1 MAYFMYIQ
9 TVCFP
14 ITPGKITLKIANKN
28 KTITLINEGEVN
40 IPKSPGLT
48 EFSFKFMLPWCNYP
62 FVNMNYPQMLTD
74 AIPTVRSVLSGK
86 WKLSNVE
93 NFFKN
98 FNLKNFIMG
107 DDDKLGIFPSQ
118 DEWLTKLSK
127 YKTEKKAFQF
137 KIQRIDSGFSLD
149 KLPITGNI
157 DLKDWSMRTGHIQFA
172 GWTTDMMV
180 TLEDCKIIEDA
191 KEYKDVWVEV
201 KLKEFVPYGTKAFE
215 VKDGKLVEKGSAET
229 EAKKEADKENAAK
242 SALGEEN
249 AKTATE
255 QATQQATQ
263 TAQQTAQQ
271 TTQQVAQNITTE
283 AAKEVFK
290 QARQNMLEQMK
301 QQALRGVGG

>member
-1 MAYFMYIQ
+1 MYKFYFNKD
-9 TVCFP
+9 VLP
-14 ITPGKITLKIANKN
+14 VTPGAITTTFKNQN

-40 IPKSPGLT
+40 LPKAPGLT
-48 EFSFKFMLPWCNYP
+48 EYSFKFMLPWCNYP

-74 AIPTVRSVLSGK
+74 AIPTVHSVLSGK

-98 FNLKNFIMG
+98 FNLEKFIMG
-107 DDDKLGIFPSQ
+107 DEDKLSIFPSQ

-149 KLPITGNI
+149 KLPIANNI
-157 DLKDWSMRTGHIQFA
+157 DVQGWTMRTGHVQFA

-201 KLKEFVPYGTKAFE
+201 KLKEFVPYGTKSFE
-215 VKDGKLVEKGSAET
+215 VKDGKLVEKGGSTT
-229 EAKKEADKENAAK
+229 EAKAEADKENAAK

-249 AKTATE
+249 AKSLDQQIADVRDKNMQDLQNSRA
-255 QATQQATQ
+255 QAKAD
-263 TAQQTAQQ
+263 AVKKA
-271 TTQQVAQNITTE
+271 
-283 AAKEVFK
+283 
-290 QARQNMLEQMK
+290 
-301 QQALRGVGG
+301 GG

>member
-1 MAYFMYIQ
+1 MYKFYFNKDILP
-9 TVCFP
+9 V
-14 ITPGKITLKIANKN
+14 TPGSITTTYKNQN

-74 AIPTVRSVLSGK
+74 AIPTVRSVIEGK

-93 NFFKN
+93 NFFKS
-98 FNLKNFIMG
+98 FNLKSFIMG

-118 DEWLTKLSK
+118 NEWLTKLSK
-127 YKTEKKAFQF
+127 YKTEKKVFQF

-180 TLEDCKIIEDA
+180 TLEDCKITEDA

-215 VKDGKLVEKGSAET
+215 VKDGKLVEKGSAEA

-249 AKTATE
+249 AKTATK
-255 QATQQATQ
+255 QAQQAQQAQQATQ
-263 TAQQTAQQ
+263 A
-271 TTQQVAQNITTE
+271 TQATQSVNSESARQ
-283 AAKEVFK
+283 AFA
-290 QARQNMLEQMK
+290 QARQLALEQMK

>member
-1 MAYFMYIQ
+1 MYKFYFNKD
-9 TVCFP
+9 VLP
-14 ITPGKITLKIANKN
+14 VTPGAITTTFKNQN

-40 IPKSPGLT
+40 LPKAPGLT
-48 EFSFKFMLPWCNYP
+48 EYSFKFMLPWCNYP

-74 AIPTVRSVLSGK
+74 AIPTVSSVLSGK

-98 FNLKNFIMG
+98 FNLEKFIMG
-107 DDDKLGIFPSQ
+107 DEDKLSIFPSQ

-149 KLPITGNI
+149 KLPIANNI
-157 DLKDWSMRTGHIQFA
+157 DVQGWTMRTGHVQFA

-201 KLKEFVPYGTKAFE
+201 KLKEFVPYGTKSFE
-215 VKDGKLVEKGSAET
+215 VKDGKLVEKGGSTA
-229 EAKKEADKENAAK
+229 EAKAEADKENAAK

-249 AKTATE
+249 AKSLDQQIADVRDKNMQDLQNSRA
-255 QATQQATQ
+255 QAKAD
-263 TAQQTAQQ
+263 AVKKA
-271 TTQQVAQNITTE
+271 
-283 AAKEVFK
+283 
-290 QARQNMLEQMK
+290 
-301 QQALRGVGG
+301 GG

>member
-1 MAYFMYIQ
+1 MYKFYFNKDILP
-9 TVCFP
+9 V
-14 ITPGKITLKIANKN
+14 TPGSITTTYKNQN

-48 EFSFKFMLPWCNYP
+48 EYSFKFMLPWCNYP

-74 AIPTVRSVLSGK
+74 AIPTVHSVLSGK

-93 NFFKN
+93 NFFKK
-98 FNLKNFIMG
+98 FNLEKFIMG
-107 DDDKLGIFPSQ
+107 DEDKLSIFPSQ

-149 KLPITGNI
+149 KLPIANNI
-157 DLKDWSMRTGHIQFA
+157 DVQGWTMRTGHVQFA

-180 TLEDCKIIEDA
+180 TLEDCKITEDA

-201 KLKEFVPYGTKAFE
+201 KLKEFVPYGTKSFE
-215 VKDGKLVEKGSAET
+215 VKDGKLVEKGGSTA
-229 EAKKEADKENAAK
+229 EAKAEADKENAAK

-249 AKTATE
+249 AKSRD
-255 QATQQATQ
+255 QQIADVRDKNMQ
-263 TAQQTAQQ
+263 DL
-271 TTQQVAQNITTE
+271 QNSR
-283 AAKEVFK
+283 AKVK
-290 QARQNMLEQMK
+290 ADAVK
-301 QQALRGVGG
+301 KAGG

>member
-1 MAYFMYIQ
+1 MYKFYFNKD
-9 TVCFP
+9 VLP
-14 ITPGKITLKIANKN
+14 VTPGAITTTFKNQN

-40 IPKSPGLT
+40 LPKAPGLT
-48 EFSFKFMLPWCNYP
+48 EYSFKFMLPWCNYP

-74 AIPTVRSVLSGK
+74 AIPTVRSVIEGK

-201 KLKEFVPYGTKAFE
+201 KLKEFVPYGTKSFE
-215 VKDGKLVEKGSAET
+215 VKDGKLVEKGGSTA
-229 EAKKEADKENAAK
+229 EAKAEADKENAAK
-242 SALGEEN
+242 SALGEKN
-249 AKTATE
+249 AKSRD
-255 QATQQATQ
+255 QQIADVRNKNMQ
-263 TAQQTAQQ
+263 DL
-271 TTQQVAQNITTE
+271 QNSR
-283 AAKEVFK
+283 AKAK
-290 QARQNMLEQMK
+290 ADAIK
-301 QQALRGVGG
+301 KAGG

>member
-1 MAYFMYIQ
+1 MYKFYFNQ
-9 TVCFP
+9 DVLP
-14 ITPGKITLKIANKN
+14 VTPGAITTTFKNQN

-40 IPKSPGLT
+40 LPKAPGLT
-48 EFSFKFMLPWCNYP
+48 EYSFKFMLPWCNYP

-118 DEWLTKLSK
+118 NEWITKLSK

-149 KLPITGNI
+149 KLPIANNI
-157 DLKDWSMRTGHIQFA
+157 DIQGWTMRTGHVQFA

-201 KLKEFVPYGTKAFE
+201 KLKEFVPYGTKSFE
-215 VKDGKLVEKGSAET
+215 VKDGKLVEKGGSTA
-229 EAKKEADKENAAK
+229 EAKAEADKENAAK

-249 AKTATE
+249 AKSLDQQIADVRDKNMQDLQNSRA
-255 QATQQATQ
+255 QAKAD
-263 TAQQTAQQ
+263 AVKKA
-271 TTQQVAQNITTE
+271 
-283 AAKEVFK
+283 
-290 QARQNMLEQMK
+290 
-301 QQALRGVGG
+301 GG

>member
-1 MAYFMYIQ
+1 MYKFYFNKDILP
-9 TVCFP
+9 V
-14 ITPGKITLKIANKN
+14 TPGSITTTYKNQN

-74 AIPTVRSVLSGK
+74 AIPTVRSVIEGK

-93 NFFKN
+93 NFFKS
-98 FNLKNFIMG
+98 FNLKSFIMG

-118 DEWLTKLSK
+118 NEWLTKLSK

-180 TLEDCKIIEDA
+180 TLEDCKITEDA

-229 EAKKEADKENAAK
+229 EAKKEADKENATK

-249 AKTATE
+249 AKSATK
-255 QATQQATQ
+255 QAQQAQQAQQATQ
-263 TAQQTAQQ
+263 A
-271 TTQQVAQNITTE
+271 TQSVNSE
-283 AAKEVFK
+283 S
-290 QARQNMLEQMK
+290 ARQAFAKARQLALEQMK

>member
-1 MAYFMYIQ
+1 MYKFYFNKDILP
-9 TVCFP
+9 V
-14 ITPGKITLKIANKN
+14 TPGSITTTYKNQN

-157 DLKDWSMRTGHIQFA
+157 DLKDWSMRTGHVQFA

-201 KLKEFVPYGTKAFE
+201 KLKEFVPYGTKSFE
-215 VKDGKLVEKGSAET
+215 VKDGKLVEKGGSTA
-229 EAKKEADKENAAK
+229 EAKAEADKENAAK

-249 AKTATE
+249 AKSLDQQIADVRDKNMQDLQNSRA
-255 QATQQATQ
+255 QAKAD
-263 TAQQTAQQ
+263 AVKKA
-271 TTQQVAQNITTE
+271 
-283 AAKEVFK
+283 
-290 QARQNMLEQMK
+290 
-301 QQALRGVGG
+301 GG

>member
-1 MAYFMYIQ
+1 MYKFYFNKDILP
-9 TVCFP
+9 V
-14 ITPGKITLKIANKN
+14 TPGSITTTYKNQN

-74 AIPTVRSVLSGK
+74 AIPTVRSVIEGK

-93 NFFKN
+93 NFFKS

-157 DLKDWSMRTGHIQFA
+157 DLKDWSMRTGHVQFA

-201 KLKEFVPYGTKAFE
+201 KLKEFVPYGTKSFE
-215 VKDGKLVEKGSAET
+215 VKDGKLVEKGGSTA
-229 EAKKEADKENAAK
+229 EAKAEADKENAAK

-249 AKTATE
+249 AKSLDQQIADVRDKNMQDLQNSRA
-255 QATQQATQ
+255 QAKAD
-263 TAQQTAQQ
+263 AVKKA
-271 TTQQVAQNITTE
+271 
-283 AAKEVFK
+283 
-290 QARQNMLEQMK
+290 
-301 QQALRGVGG
+301 GG

>member
-1 MAYFMYIQ
+1 MYKFYFDKDILP
-9 TVCFP
+9 V
-14 ITPGKITLKIANKN
+14 TPGSITTTYKNQN

-74 AIPTVRSVLSGK
+74 AIPTVRSVIEGK

-157 DLKDWSMRTGHIQFA
+157 DLKDWSMRTGHVQFA

-201 KLKEFVPYGTKAFE
+201 KLKEFVPYGTKSFE
-215 VKDGKLVEKGSAET
+215 VKDGKLVEKGGSTA
-229 EAKKEADKENAAK
+229 EAKAEADKENAAK

-249 AKTATE
+249 AKSLDQQIADVRDKNMQDLQNSRA
-255 QATQQATQ
+255 QAKAD
-263 TAQQTAQQ
+263 AVKKA
-271 TTQQVAQNITTE
+271 
-283 AAKEVFK
+283 
-290 QARQNMLEQMK
+290 
-301 QQALRGVGG
+301 GG

>member
-1 MAYFMYIQ
+1 MYKFYFNKD
-9 TVCFP
+9 VLP
-14 ITPGKITLKIANKN
+14 VTPGAITTTFKNQN

-40 IPKSPGLT
+40 LPKAPGLT
-48 EFSFKFMLPWCNYP
+48 EYSFKFMLPWCNYP

-74 AIPTVRSVLSGK
+74 AIPTVSSVLSGK

-93 NFFKN
+93 NFFKK
-98 FNLKNFIMG
+98 FNLEKFIMG
-107 DDDKLGIFPSQ
+107 DEDKLSIFPSQ

-149 KLPITGNI
+149 KLPIANNI
-157 DLKDWSMRTGHIQFA
+157 DIQGWTMRTGHVQFA

-201 KLKEFVPYGTKAFE
+201 KLKEFVPYGTKSFE
-215 VKDGKLVEKGSAET
+215 VKDGKLVEKGGSTA
-229 EAKKEADKENAAK
+229 EAKAEADKENAAK

-249 AKTATE
+249 AKSLDQQIADVRDKNMQDLQNSRA
-255 QATQQATQ
+255 QAKAD
-263 TAQQTAQQ
+263 AVKKA
-271 TTQQVAQNITTE
+271 
-283 AAKEVFK
+283 
-290 QARQNMLEQMK
+290 
-301 QQALRGVGG
+301 GG

>member
-1 MAYFMYIQ
+1 MYKFYFNKDILP
-9 TVCFP
+9 V
-14 ITPGKITLKIANKN
+14 TPGSITTTYKNQN

-74 AIPTVRSVLSGK
+74 AIPTVRSVIEGK

-93 NFFKN
+93 NFFKS

-180 TLEDCKIIEDA
+180 TLEDCKITEDA

-201 KLKEFVPYGTKAFE
+201 KLKEFVPYGTKSFE
-215 VKDGKLVEKGSAET
+215 VKDGKLVEKGGST
-229 EAKKEADKENAAK
+229 VEAKAEADKENAAK

-249 AKTATE
+249 AKSLDQQIADVRDKNMQDLQNSRA
-255 QATQQATQ
+255 QAKAD
-263 TAQQTAQQ
+263 AVKKA
-271 TTQQVAQNITTE
+271 
-283 AAKEVFK
+283 
-290 QARQNMLEQMK
+290 
-301 QQALRGVGG
+301 GG

>member
-1 MAYFMYIQ
+1 MYKFYFDKDILP
-9 TVCFP
+9 V
-14 ITPGKITLKIANKN
+14 TPGSITTTYKNQN

-74 AIPTVRSVLSGK
+74 AIPTVRSVIEGK

-93 NFFKN
+93 NFFKS

-180 TLEDCKIIEDA
+180 TLEDCKITEDA

-215 VKDGKLVEKGSAET
+215 VKDGKLVEKGSAEA

-249 AKTATE
+249 AKSATK
-255 QATQQATQ
+255 QAQQAQQAQQATQ
-263 TAQQTAQQ
+263 A
-271 TTQQVAQNITTE
+271 TQATQSVNSESARQ
-283 AAKEVFK
+283 AFA
-290 QARQNMLEQMK
+290 QARQLALEQMK

>member
-1 MAYFMYIQ
+1 MYKFYFNQ
-9 TVCFP
+9 DVLP
-14 ITPGKITLKIANKN
+14 VTPGAITTTFKNQN

-40 IPKSPGLT
+40 LPKAPGLT
-48 EFSFKFMLPWCNYP
+48 EYSFKFMLPWCNYP

-74 AIPTVRSVLSGK
+74 AIPTVSSVLSGK

-93 NFFKN
+93 KFFKN
-98 FNLKNFIMG
+98 FNLKKFIMG
-107 DDDKLGIFPSQ
+107 DENNLGIFPSQ
-118 DEWLTKLSK
+118 NEWITKLSK

-149 KLPITGNI
+149 KLPITKNI
-157 DLKDWSMRTGHIQFA
+157 NIQGWTMRTGHIQFA

-180 TLEDCKIIEDA
+180 TLEDCKITEDA

-229 EAKKEADKENAAK
+229 EAKKEADKENATK

-249 AKTATE
+249 AKSATK
-255 QATQQATQ
+255 QAQQAQQAQQATQ
-263 TAQQTAQQ
+263 A
-271 TTQQVAQNITTE
+271 TQATQSVNSESARQ
-283 AAKEVFK
+283 AFA
-290 QARQNMLEQMK
+290 QARKLALEQMK

>member
-1 MAYFMYIQ
+1 MYKFYFNKD
-9 TVCFP
+9 VLP
-14 ITPGKITLKIANKN
+14 VTPGAITTTFKNQN

-40 IPKSPGLT
+40 LPKAPGLT
-48 EFSFKFMLPWCNYP
+48 EYSFKFMLPWCNYP

-74 AIPTVRSVLSGK
+74 AIPTVHSVLSGK

-98 FNLKNFIMG
+98 FNLEKFIMG
-107 DDDKLGIFPSQ
+107 DEDKLSIFPSQ

-149 KLPITGNI
+149 KLPIANNI
-157 DLKDWSMRTGHIQFA
+157 DIQGWTMRTGHVQFV

-201 KLKEFVPYGTKAFE
+201 KLKEFVPYGTKSFE
-215 VKDGKLVEKGSAET
+215 VKDGKLVEKGGSTA
-229 EAKKEADKENAAK
+229 EAKAEADKENAAK

-249 AKTATE
+249 AKNLDQQIADVRDKNMQDLQNSRA
-255 QATQQATQ
+255 QAKAD
-263 TAQQTAQQ
+263 AVKKA
-271 TTQQVAQNITTE
+271 
-283 AAKEVFK
+283 
-290 QARQNMLEQMK
+290 
-301 QQALRGVGG
+301 GG

>member
-1 MAYFMYIQ
+1 MYKFYFNKDILP
-9 TVCFP
+9 V
-14 ITPGKITLKIANKN
+14 TPGSITTTYKNQN

-48 EFSFKFMLPWCNYP
+48 EYSFKFMLPWCNYP

-74 AIPTVRSVLSGK
+74 AIPTVHSVLSGK

-93 NFFKN
+93 NFFKK
-98 FNLKNFIMG
+98 FNLEKFIMG
-107 DDDKLGIFPSQ
+107 DEDKLSIFPSQ
-118 DEWLTKLSK
+118 DEWITKLSK

-149 KLPITGNI
+149 KLPIANNI
-157 DLKDWSMRTGHIQFA
+157 DIQGWTMRTGHVQFT

-201 KLKEFVPYGTKAFE
+201 KLKEFVPYGTKSFE
-215 VKDGKLVEKGSAET
+215 VKDGKLVEKGGSTT
-229 EAKKEADKENAAK
+229 EAKAEADKENAAK

-249 AKTATE
+249 AKSLDQQIADVRDKNMQDLQNSRA
-255 QATQQATQ
+255 QAKAD
-263 TAQQTAQQ
+263 AVKKA
-271 TTQQVAQNITTE
+271 
-283 AAKEVFK
+283 
-290 QARQNMLEQMK
+290 
-301 QQALRGVGG
+301 GG

>member
-1 MAYFMYIQ
+1 MYKFYFNQ
-9 TVCFP
+9 DVLP
-14 ITPGKITLKIANKN
+14 VTPGAITTTFKNQN

-40 IPKSPGLT
+40 LPKAPGLT

-74 AIPTVRSVLSGK
+74 AIPTVHSVLSGK

-93 NFFKN
+93 NFFKK
-98 FNLKNFIMG
+98 FNLEKFIMG
-107 DDDKLGIFPSQ
+107 DEDKLSIFPSQ
-118 DEWLTKLSK
+118 DEWITKLSK

-149 KLPITGNI
+149 KLPIANNI
-157 DLKDWSMRTGHIQFA
+157 DIQGWTMRTGHVQFT

-201 KLKEFVPYGTKAFE
+201 KLKEFVPYGTKSFE
-215 VKDGKLVEKGSAET
+215 VKDGKLVEKGGSTA
-229 EAKKEADKENAAK
+229 EAKAEADKENAAK

-249 AKTATE
+249 AKSLDQQIADVRDKNMQDLQNSRA
-255 QATQQATQ
+255 QAKAD
-263 TAQQTAQQ
+263 AVKKA
-271 TTQQVAQNITTE
+271 
-283 AAKEVFK
+283 
-290 QARQNMLEQMK
+290 
-301 QQALRGVGG
+301 GG

>member
-1 MAYFMYIQ
+1 MYKFYFNKD
-9 TVCFP
+9 VLP
-14 ITPGKITLKIANKN
+14 VTPGAITTTFKNQN

-40 IPKSPGLT
+40 LPKAPGLT
-48 EFSFKFMLPWCNYP
+48 EYSFKFMLPWCNYP

-74 AIPTVRSVLSGK
+74 AIPTVHSVLSGK

-93 NFFKN
+93 KFFKN
-98 FNLKNFIMG
+98 FNLKKFIMG
-107 DDDKLGIFPSQ
+107 DENKLSIFPSQ

-149 KLPITGNI
+149 KLPITNNI
-157 DLKDWSMRTGHIQFA
+157 NLQGWTMRTGHVQFA

-201 KLKEFVPYGTKAFE
+201 KLKEFVPYGTKSFE
-215 VKDGKLVEKGSAET
+215 VKDGKLVEKGGSTA
-229 EAKKEADKENAAK
+229 EAKAEADKENAAK

-249 AKTATE
+249 AKSLDQQIADVRDKNMQDLQNSRA
-255 QATQQATQ
+255 QAKAD
-263 TAQQTAQQ
+263 AVKKA
-271 TTQQVAQNITTE
+271 
-283 AAKEVFK
+283 
-290 QARQNMLEQMK
+290 
-301 QQALRGVGG
+301 GG

>member
-1 MAYFMYIQ
+1 MYKFYFNKD
-9 TVCFP
+9 VLP
-14 ITPGKITLKIANKN
+14 VTPGAITTTFKNQN

-40 IPKSPGLT
+40 LPKAPGLT
-48 EFSFKFMLPWCNYP
+48 EYSFKFMLPWCNYP

-74 AIPTVRSVLSGK
+74 AIPTVHSVLSGK

-93 NFFKN
+93 NFFKK
-98 FNLKNFIMG
+98 FNLEKFIMG
-107 DDDKLGIFPSQ
+107 DEDKLSIFPSQ

-149 KLPITGNI
+149 KLPIANNI
-157 DLKDWSMRTGHIQFA
+157 DVQGWTMRTGHVQFA

-201 KLKEFVPYGTKAFE
+201 KLKEFVPYGTKSFE
-215 VKDGKLVEKGSAET
+215 VKDGKLVEKGGSTA
-229 EAKKEADKENAAK
+229 EAKAEADKENAAK

-249 AKTATE
+249 AKSLDQQIADVRDKNMQDLQNSRA
-255 QATQQATQ
+255 QAKAD
-263 TAQQTAQQ
+263 AVKKA
-271 TTQQVAQNITTE
+271 
-283 AAKEVFK
+283 
-290 QARQNMLEQMK
+290 
-301 QQALRGVGG
+301 GG

>member
-1 MAYFMYIQ
+1 MYKFYFNQ
-9 TVCFP
+9 DVLP
-14 ITPGKITLKIANKN
+14 VTPGAITTTFKNQN

-40 IPKSPGLT
+40 LPKAPGLT
-48 EFSFKFMLPWCNYP
+48 EYSFKFMLPWCNYP

-98 FNLKNFIMG
+98 FNLKKFIMG
-107 DDDKLGIFPSQ
+107 DENNLGIFPSQ
-118 DEWLTKLSK
+118 NEWITKLSK

-180 TLEDCKIIEDA
+180 TLEDCKITEDA

-229 EAKKEADKENAAK
+229 EAKKEADKENATK

-249 AKTATE
+249 AKSATK
-255 QATQQATQ
+255 QAQQAQQAQQATQ
-263 TAQQTAQQ
+263 A
-271 TTQQVAQNITTE
+271 TQATQSVNSESARQ
-283 AAKEVFK
+283 AFA
-290 QARQNMLEQMK
+290 QARQLALEQMK
-301 QQALRGVGG
+301 QQALREVGG

>member
-1 MAYFMYIQ
+1 MYKFYFNKD
-9 TVCFP
+9 VLP
-14 ITPGKITLKIANKN
+14 VTPGAITTTFKNQN

-40 IPKSPGLT
+40 LPKAPGLT
-48 EFSFKFMLPWCNYP
+48 EYSFKFMLPWCNYP

-74 AIPTVRSVLSGK
+74 AIPTVSSVLSGK

-98 FNLKNFIMG
+98 FNLEKFIMG
-107 DDDKLGIFPSQ
+107 DEDKLSIFPSQ

-149 KLPITGNI
+149 KLPIANNI
-157 DLKDWSMRTGHIQFA
+157 DVQGWTMRTGHVQFA

-201 KLKEFVPYGTKAFE
+201 KLKEFVPYGTKSFE
-215 VKDGKLVEKGSAET
+215 VKDGKLVEKGGFTA
-229 EAKKEADKENAAK
+229 EAKAEADKENAAK

-249 AKTATE
+249 AKSLDQQIADVRDKNMQDLQNSRA
-255 QATQQATQ
+255 QAKAD
-263 TAQQTAQQ
+263 AVKKA
-271 TTQQVAQNITTE
+271 
-283 AAKEVFK
+283 
-290 QARQNMLEQMK
+290 
-301 QQALRGVGG
+301 GG

>member
-1 MAYFMYIQ
+1 MYKFYFNKDILP
-9 TVCFP
+9 V
-14 ITPGKITLKIANKN
+14 TPGSITTTYKNQN

-74 AIPTVRSVLSGK
+74 AIPTVRSVIEGK

-93 NFFKN
+93 NFFKS
-98 FNLKNFIMG
+98 FNLKSFIMG

-118 DEWLTKLSK
+118 NEWLTKLSK
-127 YKTEKKAFQF
+127 YKTEKKVFQF

-180 TLEDCKIIEDA
+180 TLEDCKITEDA

-201 KLKEFVPYGTKAFE
+201 KLKEFVPYGTKSFE
-215 VKDGKLVEKGSAET
+215 VKDGKLVEKGGSTA
-229 EAKKEADKENAAK
+229 EAKAEADKENAAK

-249 AKTATE
+249 AKSLDQQIADVRDKNMQDLQNSRA
-255 QATQQATQ
+255 QAKAD
-263 TAQQTAQQ
+263 AVKKA
-271 TTQQVAQNITTE
+271 
-283 AAKEVFK
+283 
-290 QARQNMLEQMK
+290 
-301 QQALRGVGG
+301 GG

>member
-1 MAYFMYIQ
+1 MYKFYFNKDILP
-9 TVCFP
+9 V
-14 ITPGKITLKIANKN
+14 TPGSITTTFKNQN

-40 IPKSPGLT
+40 LPKAPGLT
-48 EFSFKFMLPWCNYP
+48 EYSFKFMLPWCNYP

-74 AIPTVRSVLSGK
+74 AIPTVHSVLSGK

-93 NFFKN
+93 NFFKK
-98 FNLKNFIMG
+98 FNLEKFIMG
-107 DDDKLGIFPSQ
+107 DEDKLSIFPSQ

-149 KLPITGNI
+149 KLPIANNI
-157 DLKDWSMRTGHIQFA
+157 DIQGWTMRTGHVQFT

-201 KLKEFVPYGTKAFE
+201 KLKEFVPYGTKSFE
-215 VKDGKLVEKGSAET
+215 VKDGKLVEKGGSTA
-229 EAKKEADKENAAK
+229 EAKAEADKENAAK

-249 AKTATE
+249 AKNLDQQIADVRDKNMQDLQNSRA
-255 QATQQATQ
+255 QAKAD
-263 TAQQTAQQ
+263 AVKKA
-271 TTQQVAQNITTE
+271 
-283 AAKEVFK
+283 
-290 QARQNMLEQMK
+290 
-301 QQALRGVGG
+301 GG

>member
-1 MAYFMYIQ
+1 MYKFYFNKDILP
-9 TVCFP
+9 V
-14 ITPGKITLKIANKN
+14 TPGSITTTFKNQN

-149 KLPITGNI
+149 KLPIMGNI
-157 DLKDWSMRTGHIQFA
+157 ELKDWSMRTGHIQFA

-201 KLKEFVPYGTKAFE
+201 KLKEFVPYGTKSFE
-215 VKDGKLVEKGSAET
+215 VKDGKLVEKGGSTA
-229 EAKKEADKENAAK
+229 EAKAEADKENAAK
-242 SALGEEN
+242 SALGEKN
-249 AKTATE
+249 AKSRD
-255 QATQQATQ
+255 QQIADVRNKNMQ
-263 TAQQTAQQ
+263 DL
-271 TTQQVAQNITTE
+271 QNSR
-283 AAKEVFK
+283 AKAK
-290 QARQNMLEQMK
+290 ADAIK
-301 QQALRGVGG
+301 KAGG

>member
-1 MAYFMYIQ
+1 MYKFYFDKDILP
-9 TVCFP
+9 V
-14 ITPGKITLKIANKN
+14 TPGSITTTYKNQN

-74 AIPTVRSVLSGK
+74 AIPTVRSVIEGK

-93 NFFKN
+93 NFFKS
-98 FNLKNFIMG
+98 FNLKSFIMG

-118 DEWLTKLSK
+118 NEWLTKLSK
-127 YKTEKKAFQF
+127 YKTEKKVFQF

-180 TLEDCKIIEDA
+180 TLEDCKITEDA

-215 VKDGKLVEKGSAET
+215 VKDGKLVEKGSAEA

-249 AKTATE
+249 AKSATK
-255 QATQQATQ
+255 QAQQAQQAQQATQ
-263 TAQQTAQQ
+263 A
-271 TTQQVAQNITTE
+271 TQATQSVNSESARQ
-283 AAKEVFK
+283 AFA
-290 QARQNMLEQMK
+290 QARQLALEQMK

>member
-1 MAYFMYIQ
+1 MYKFYFNKD
-9 TVCFP
+9 VLP
-14 ITPGKITLKIANKN
+14 VTPGAITTTFKNQN

-40 IPKSPGLT
+40 LPKAPGLT
-48 EFSFKFMLPWCNYP
+48 EYSFKFMLPWCNYP

-74 AIPTVRSVLSGK
+74 AIPTVSSVLSGK

-98 FNLKNFIMG
+98 FNLEKFIMG
-107 DDDKLGIFPSQ
+107 DENKLSIFPSQ
-118 DEWLTKLSK
+118 DEWITKLSK

-149 KLPITGNI
+149 KLPIANNI
-157 DLKDWSMRTGHIQFA
+157 DIQGWTMRTGHVQFA

-201 KLKEFVPYGTKAFE
+201 KLKEFVPYGTKSFE
-215 VKDGKLVEKGSAET
+215 VKDGKLVEKGGSTA
-229 EAKKEADKENAAK
+229 EAKAEADKENAAK

-249 AKTATE
+249 AKSLDQQIADVRDKNMQDLQNSRA
-255 QATQQATQ
+255 QAKAD
-263 TAQQTAQQ
+263 AVKKA
-271 TTQQVAQNITTE
+271 
-283 AAKEVFK
+283 
-290 QARQNMLEQMK
+290 
-301 QQALRGVGG
+301 GG

>member
-1 MAYFMYIQ
+1 MYKFYFNQ
-9 TVCFP
+9 DVLP
-14 ITPGKITLKIANKN
+14 VTPGAITTTFKNQN

-40 IPKSPGLT
+40 LPKAPGLT
-48 EFSFKFMLPWCNYP
+48 EYSFKFMLPWCNYP

-74 AIPTVRSVLSGK
+74 AIPTVSSILSGK

-98 FNLKNFIMG
+98 FNLEKFIMG
-107 DDDKLGIFPSQ
+107 DEDKLSIFPSQ
-118 DEWLTKLSK
+118 DEWLTKLSQ

-149 KLPITGNI
+149 KLPIANNI
-157 DLKDWSMRTGHIQFA
+157 DIQGWTMRTGHVQFT

-201 KLKEFVPYGTKAFE
+201 KLKEFVPYGTKSFE
-215 VKDGKLVEKGSAET
+215 VKDGKLVEKGSSTT
-229 EAKKEADKENAAK
+229 EAKAEADKENAAK

-249 AKTATE
+249 AKSLDQQIADVRDKNMQDLQNSRA
-255 QATQQATQ
+255 QAKAD
-263 TAQQTAQQ
+263 AVKKA
-271 TTQQVAQNITTE
+271 
-283 AAKEVFK
+283 
-290 QARQNMLEQMK
+290 
-301 QQALRGVGG
+301 GG

>member
-1 MAYFMYIQ
+1 MYKFYFNKD
-9 TVCFP
+9 VLP
-14 ITPGKITLKIANKN
+14 VTPGAITTTFKNQN

-40 IPKSPGLT
+40 LPKAPGLT
-48 EFSFKFMLPWCNYP
+48 EYSFKFMLPWCNYP

-74 AIPTVRSVLSGK
+74 AIPTVHSVLSGK

-93 NFFKN
+93 NFFKK
-98 FNLKNFIMG
+98 FNLEKFIMG
-107 DDDKLGIFPSQ
+107 DEDKLSIFPSQ

-149 KLPITGNI
+149 KLPIANNI
-157 DLKDWSMRTGHIQFA
+157 DIQGWTMRTGHVQFA

-201 KLKEFVPYGTKAFE
+201 KLKEFVPYGTKSFE
-215 VKDGKLVEKGSAET
+215 VKDGKLVEKGGSTA
-229 EAKKEADKENAAK
+229 EAKAEADKENAAK

-249 AKTATE
+249 AKSRDQQIADVRDKNMQDLQNSRA
-255 QATQQATQ
+255 QAKAD
-263 TAQQTAQQ
+263 AVKKA
-271 TTQQVAQNITTE
+271 
-283 AAKEVFK
+283 
-290 QARQNMLEQMK
+290 
-301 QQALRGVGG
+301 GG